1 MILHLIVTLT
11 LNVRE
16 FQDELPTGN
25 RNFNKSTSV
34 LVNHFFF
41 EFLMYD
47 ISKNYTLIIF
57 YVIFIFKLCK
67 KY

>member
-16 FQDELPTGN
+16 FQDELATGN
-25 RNFNKSTSV
+25 RNLNKSTSV
-34 LVNHFFF
+34 LVNQIFRIFNVQ
-41 EFLMYD
+41 YY
-47 ISKNYTLIIF
+47 KNDVLIIF
-57 YVIFIFKLCK
+57 YIFFILKLCK